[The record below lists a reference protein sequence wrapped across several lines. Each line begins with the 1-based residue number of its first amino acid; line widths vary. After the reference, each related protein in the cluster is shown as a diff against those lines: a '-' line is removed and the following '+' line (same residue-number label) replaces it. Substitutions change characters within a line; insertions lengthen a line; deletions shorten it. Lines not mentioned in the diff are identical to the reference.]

1 MISEFAQSCFDHLV
15 VVIRSDYCDTAV
27 GLSRNLK
34 KTGLEPSVTGHH
46 YAEQIKDCIR
56 RANIPGMFAPPREID
71 KTRGAQRGKTD
82 CRFHCID
89 GPEEEEREGKYFHLA
104 VHKDCDYLVHRN
116 IFLK

>member
-46 YAEQIKDCIR
+46 YAELIKDCIR

-71 KTRGAQRGKTD
+71 KTRGAQRGKMTAD
-82 CRFHCID
+82 SLFIMSTND
-89 GPEEEEREGKYFHLA
+89 ALQEEREGKYL
-104 VHKDCDYLVHRN
+104 
-116 IFLK
+116 